1 MAVVA
6 SLHARRAG
14 LHCVGGPASS
24 WSMVLP
30 GADGAQRNGPIDAAS
45 GRATGGEGFSIAF
58 LPLQILIVLI
68 VLHVR
73 AGGRACTGPGNH
85 RRVAIRFA
93 SCLPRSCTLISR
105 GKILRTS
112 QLGEAVWYSRRTFAM
127 SAGCLCA
134 RNRANAHSTACIKTF
149 GMAFAHAVRSLA
161 RHANFRP
168 RRWRAMCLLPL
179 RCAMLCLG
187 CLALATAAAPISFKL
202 SGTFESYQETPGTI
216 KAHSGVVAPATIENG
231 VLEAVSRR
239 AWRAHMSCSPTCHA
253 GIRSKMLADASG
265 PGGLPQ
271 SAEPVAAVMLDA
283 GRFVFA

>member
-1 MAVVA
+1 LAVVA

-134 RNRANAHSTACIKTF
+134 RNRANAHSSKHSAWRLRTQ
-149 GMAFAHAVRSLA
+149 FARLPATPTSA
-161 RHANFRP
+161 RGAG
-168 RRWRAMCLLPL
+168 A
-179 RCAMLCLG
+179 RCASYRFVAPCYVWVAWLWRQRRLQYRSSCQ
-187 CLALATAAAPISFKL
+187 ALLKVIRKRPAPSKHTAAL
-202 SGTFESYQETPGTI
+202 
-216 KAHSGVVAPATIENG
+216 
-231 VLEAVSRR
+231 LRR
-239 AWRAHMSCSPTCHA
+239 PPSKTAFWKRCHDARGAPTCPARRHV
-253 GIRSKMLADASG
+253 MPASV
-265 PGGLPQ
+265 PRCLRMPR
-271 SAEPVAAVMLDA
+271 ARAACRKAPSQLLL
-283 GRFVFA
+283 